1 MMSFWMKR
9 VIWFPVKT
17 GGRHAAPVTC
27 WYAYLE
33 RPLPSTW
40 YNHQTYVNTLDKAA
54 MDRFLEITHEAYAK
68 EIGDEFG
75 KTVPTIFTDEPQF
88 LS

>member
-1 MMSFWMKR
+1 MQSQ
-9 VIWFPVKT
+9 
-17 GGRHAAPVTC
+17 GTC

-68 EIGDEFG
+68 RDRGRVWKNGADDLYG
-75 KTVPTIFTDEPQF
+75 
-88 LS
+88 

>member
-1 MMSFWMKR
+1 MQ
-9 VIWFPVKT
+9 PQ
-17 GGRHAAPVTC
+17 GTC

-54 MDRFLEITHEAYAK
+54 MDRFLEITHEAYAR
-68 EIGDEFG
+68 EIGGEFG
-75 KTVPTIFTDEPQF
+75 KTVPTIFTDEPHF
-88 LS
+88 CSFRRKNGM